1 MHRTQ
6 ALKAQKGH
14 TVQCQPHSHP
24 PSPIPQPSPLL
35 KKQSLFPGSR
45 VSFSP

>member
-6 ALKAQKGH
+6 ALKAPKGH
-14 TVQCQPHSHP
+14 TVQRQPHSHP
-24 PSPIPQPSPLL
+24 PPPIPQPSPLP